1 MRKGFALLT
10 IVCLAAPAHAET
22 LAGALARTLATNPAL
37 EAARSNYKVSYK
49 EQFVTMADMLPQ
61 IRGFASRVETD
72 IDLENTRTNT
82 PISTCRMWRPTATA
96 WRSSRR
102 IFERQEHE
110 RLSEQARRCP
120 RRAL

>member
-82 PISTCRMWRPTATA
+82 DIDVPDVETDSYGV
-96 WRSSRR
+96 
-102 IFERQEHE
+102 EV
-110 RLSEQARRCP
+110 EQTYFRAART
-120 RRAL
+120 